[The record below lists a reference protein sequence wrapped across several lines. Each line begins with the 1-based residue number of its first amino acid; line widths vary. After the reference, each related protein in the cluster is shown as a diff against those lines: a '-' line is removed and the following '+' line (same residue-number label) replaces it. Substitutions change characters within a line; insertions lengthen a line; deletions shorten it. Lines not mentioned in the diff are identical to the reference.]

1 MDNNKQKEYSLPQR
15 WTILLPKDEVAN
27 FEESDFKIISK
38 VDNLYSDE
46 YQIVLIEALTNGSNY
61 RPDDVLLIT
70 QALAVHEEW
79 TNAVITTL
87 GDSIDIGADLYP
99 WEGGGNTFIGDM
111 LTDMERLH
119 FLMLYLYTENKVRIE
134 IEDIKVRKSKEET
147 PIALKD
153 NVSALFLDDLYSAIY
168 KEEEIVLWWASIIED
183 QGLFLVILDETDD
196 DEDDDD
202 DEPANALYPWGDIYD
217 DDDYDYR
224 DDYYKRYY

>member
-1 MDNNKQKEYSLPQR
+1 MDNNKQKEYNLPQR
-15 WTILLPKDEVAN
+15 WTILLSKEDVAN

-46 YQIVLIEALTNGSNY
+46 YQIVLIEALTKNSNY

-87 GDSIDIGADLYP
+87 GDSTDIGADLYP

-119 FLMLYLYTENKVRIE
+119 FLMVYLYTEHKVRIE
-134 IEDIKVRKSKEET
+134 IDDIKVKKSKEET

-153 NVSALFLDDLYSAIY
+153 NISALFLDDLYSAVY
-168 KEEEIVLWWASIIED
+168 KEEEITLWWASIIED
-183 QGLFLVILDETDD
+183 QGLFLVILDETED
-196 DEDDDD
+196 DEND
-202 DEPANALYPWGDIYD
+202 DEPANSLYPWGDIYD

>member
-1 MDNNKQKEYSLPQR
+1 MDNDKQKEYSLPQR

-46 YQIVLIEALTNGSNY
+46 YQIVLIEALINGSNY

-196 DEDDDD
+196 DEDDDN

-217 DDDYDYR
+217 DDYDYR